1 MLWILYH
8 LKSLN
13 QDWLSTLAQPQ
24 AMGYG
29 RNQRVK
35 FSSLAYAEV
44 SLDDH
49 NGALLIIMHKIHL
62 QKPRLEV
69 TSPSNGLFPS
79 NPDIMAMGTSKRT
92 STEKIFTAGE
102 KTERDKSHNAA
113 AIEIKSTSKDPSP
126 VIRLLDD

>member
-13 QDWLSTLAQPQ
+13 QGWLSTLAQPQ

-62 QKPRLEV
+62 QKPCLEV

-79 NPDIMAMGTSKRT
+79 NPDIMATGKGKEPQQKRFLQRG
-92 STEKIFTAGE
+92 K
-102 KTERDKSHNAA
+102 KQN
-113 AIEIKSTSKDPSP
+113 EIKVTT
-126 VIRLLDD
+126 LLPLKSNQHQRIPAL